1 MATKPTTS
9 KPSDRT
15 YQGLVDGISHLS
27 TNGTRGAN
35 ILRHVANFGISIVNS
50 VPYALGQFRTT
61 AVATHQ
67 ALLKADAATMKYLSS
82 QSNPGVPL
90 RPVVAAKPTGHP
102 SMNASSKLTSA
113 PVSAPQ
119 PAIEEYTAA
128 YKWNLPPHEWSLPF
142 GPDQLQPDVV
152 KPFANDVHSTR
163 RGRIFYSQGFTG
175 PSLTKDAGGNYV
187 QDNLSDSY
195 YGFQFMWNPD
205 SFNQT
210 TSVNM
215 NVTPSDTDALA
226 NLTGFFAA
234 NSHLDFTI
242 RLDRTN
248 DFACFKAADLKYKAI
263 TTPNSVSAQKD
274 VTDFIKFYQK
284 GKPRLSDFDFSQNI
298 ESKIRNLLTYGTM
311 SDLEFLYR
319 TINGGGFSSFGVETS
334 NIGYLRPTIVRVD
347 LGPQKF
353 LGVIGSLS
361 LNHISFTKDMVP
373 IRTDVNISIDLRAL
387 TSYSTNKSIGNSV
400 PRSSAPGANR

>member
-1 MATKPTTS
+1 MTTKNTTS
-9 KPSDRT
+9 SPKNRSNVKPIKPVVPTGSRLAR
-15 YQGLVDGISHLS
+15 QFASFENWLIPASNNINQAVDM
-27 TNGTRGAN
+27 A
-35 ILRHVANFGISIVNS
+35 VNS
-50 VPYALGQFRTT
+50 DFLSFLRLGAQ
-61 AVATHQ
+61 AV
-67 ALLKADAATMKYLSS
+67 KYELSS
-82 QSNPGVPL
+82 PNNGPKKVY
-90 RPVVAAKPTGHP
+90 TGHP
-102 SMNASSKLTSA
+102 SMNAKISSA
-113 PVSAPQ
+113 PATSPQ

-142 GPDQLQPDVV
+142 GPDKLQPDVV
-152 KPFANDVHSTR
+152 KPFADDVHSTR

-175 PSLTKDAGGNYV
+175 PSITKDKGGNWV
-187 QDNLSDSY
+187 QDKLSDSY

-205 SFNQT
+205 SFTQT

-215 NVTPSDTDALA
+215 NVTPSETDPLA

-248 DFACFKAADLKYKAI
+248 DFACFKAIDLKYKAI
-263 TTPNSVSAQKD
+263 TAPNRIGAVKD
-274 VTDFIKFYQK
+274 VTEFIKYYEK
-284 GKPRLSDFDFSQNI
+284 GKPRLSDNDFGINI

-311 SDLEFLYR
+311 ADLEFLYR
-319 TINGGGFSSFGVETS
+319 TINGGGFKSFGVETS
-334 NIGYLRPTIVRVD
+334 NIGYLRPTIVRID

-373 IRTDVNISIDLRAL
+373 IRTDVTISIDLRAL

-400 PRSSAPGANR
+400 PRSSTPGANK

>member
-1 MATKPTTS
+1 MATKKTTS
-9 KPSDRT
+9 APKDRSNVKPIKPVVPTGSRLARQFAAFENWTIPASNNINQAVDRALNSD
-15 YQGLVDGISHLS
+15 ILS
-27 TNGTRGAN
+27 FLRLGAK
-35 ILRHVANFGISIVNS
+35 
-50 VPYALGQFRTT
+50 
-61 AVATHQ
+61 AV
-67 ALLKADAATMKYLSS
+67 KYEL
-82 QSNPGVPL
+82 SNPDNGPKKVY
-90 RPVVAAKPTGHP
+90 TGHP
-102 SMNASSKLTSA
+102 SMNAKISSA
-113 PVSAPQ
+113 PATSPQ

-142 GPDQLQPDVV
+142 GPDKLQPDVV
-152 KPFANDVHSTR
+152 KPFADDVHSTR

-175 PSLTKDAGGNYV
+175 PSITKDKGGNWV

-205 SFNQT
+205 SFTQT

-215 NVTPSDTDALA
+215 NVTPSETDPLA

-248 DFACFKAADLKYKAI
+248 DFACFKAIDLKYKAV
-263 TTPNSVSAQKD
+263 TAPNRIGAVKD
-274 VTDFIKFYQK
+274 VTEFIKYYEK
-284 GKPRLSDFDFSQNI
+284 GKPRLSDNDFGINI

-311 SDLEFLYR
+311 ADLEFLYR
-319 TINGGGFSSFGVETS
+319 TINGGGFKSFGVETS
-334 NIGYLRPTIVRVD
+334 NIGYLRPTIVRID

-373 IRTDVNISIDLRAL
+373 IRTDVTISIDLRAL

-400 PRSSAPGANR
+400 PRSSTPGANK

>member
-1 MATKPTTS
+1 MATKNTTS
-9 KPSDRT
+9 AANKRSASKT
-15 YQGLVDGISHLS
+15 TSWVE
-27 TNGTRGAN
+27 GTLRPNINNFFNQVANTPKN
-35 ILRHVANFGISIVNS
+35 ILKNFTNIGTQYSTGIAGLGIGAS
-50 VPYALGQFRTT
+50 VPANKKGTALT
-61 AVATHQ
+61 AVANI
-67 ALLKADAATMKYLSS
+67 A
-82 QSNPGVPL
+82 N
-90 RPVVAAKPTGHP
+90 AKINTNKLFFPTSGLG
-102 SMNASSKLTSA
+102 SSSKLSSA
-113 PVSAPQ
+113 PESAPQ

-128 YKWNLPPHEWSLPF
+128 YKWNLPPHQWSLPF

-152 KPFANDVHSTR
+152 KPFADDVHSTR

-205 SFNQT
+205 GFNQT

-215 NVTPSDTDALA
+215 NITPSETDPLA
-226 NLTGFFAA
+226 NLTGYFAA

-248 DFACFKAADLKYKAI
+248 DFACFKAVDLKYRAV
-263 TTPNSVSAQKD
+263 TTANGVGAQKD

-311 SDLEFLYR
+311 ADVEFLYR
-319 TINGGGFSSFGVETS
+319 TINGGGFSSFGIETS

-353 LGVIGSLS
+353 LGVIGSLY
-361 LNHISFTKDMVP
+361 LNHIAFTKDMVP
-373 IRTDVNISIDLRAL
+373 IRTDVTISIDLRAL

-400 PRSSAPGANR
+400 PRSSGGGK

>member
-1 MATKPTTS
+1 MTTKNTTS
-9 KPSDRT
+9 SPKNRSNVKPIKPVVPTGSRLAR
-15 YQGLVDGISHLS
+15 QFASFENWLIPASNNINQAVDM
-27 TNGTRGAN
+27 A
-35 ILRHVANFGISIVNS
+35 VNS
-50 VPYALGQFRTT
+50 DFLSFLRLGAQ
-61 AVATHQ
+61 AV
-67 ALLKADAATMKYLSS
+67 KYELSS
-82 QSNPGVPL
+82 PNNGPKKVY
-90 RPVVAAKPTGHP
+90 TGHP
-102 SMNASSKLTSA
+102 SMNAKISSA
-113 PVSAPQ
+113 PATSPQ

-142 GPDQLQPDVV
+142 GPDKLQPDVV
-152 KPFANDVHSTR
+152 KPFADDVHSTR

-175 PSLTKDAGGNYV
+175 PSITKDKGGNWV

-205 SFNQT
+205 SFTQT

-215 NVTPSDTDALA
+215 NVTPSETDPLA

-248 DFACFKAADLKYKAI
+248 DFACFKAIDLKYKAI
-263 TTPNSVSAQKD
+263 TAPNRIGAVKD
-274 VTDFIKFYQK
+274 VTEFIKYYEK
-284 GKPRLSDFDFSQNI
+284 GKPRLSDNDFGINI

-311 SDLEFLYR
+311 ADLEFLYR
-319 TINGGGFSSFGVETS
+319 TINGGGFKSFGVETS
-334 NIGYLRPTIVRVD
+334 NIGYLRPTIVRID

-373 IRTDVNISIDLRAL
+373 IRTDVTISIDLRAL

-400 PRSSAPGANR
+400 PRSSTPGANK

>member
-27 TNGTRGAN
+27 TNGTRKAN

-50 VPYALGQFRTT
+50 VPYALGQFKTT

-82 QSNPGVPL
+82 QSNPGVPM
-90 RPVVAAKPTGHP
+90 RPIVKGTGTHP
-102 SMNASSKLTSA
+102 SAGASSKLSSTPAST
-113 PVSAPQ
+113 PQ

-142 GPDQLQPDVV
+142 GPDQLHPDVV
-152 KPFANDVHSTR
+152 KPFASDVHSTR
-163 RGRIFYSQGFTG
+163 RGRIFYSMGFTG
-175 PSLTKDAGGNYV
+175 PSLTQDANGNPI
-187 QDNLSDSY
+187 QDPRSDSY

-205 SFNQT
+205 RFVQT
-210 TSVNM
+210 TSLNM
-215 NVTPSDTDALA
+215 ELTPSETDILA
-226 NLTGFFAA
+226 TASGFFAA
-234 NSHLDFTI
+234 KSHLDFTI

-263 TTPNSVSAQKD
+263 TTPNSISAQKD
-274 VTDFIKFYQK
+274 VTDFIKYYQK

-311 SDLEFLYR
+311 ADVEFLYR
-319 TINGGGFSSFGVETS
+319 TINGGGFKSFGVETS

-353 LGVIGSLS
+353 LGVIGSVS
-361 LNHISFTKDMVP
+361 LDHISFTKDMVP
-373 IRTDVNISIDLRAL
+373 IRTDVTISIDLRAL

-400 PRSSAPGANR
+400 PRSSANGANG

>member
-15 YQGLVDGISHLS
+15 YKGLVDGISHLS
-27 TNGTRGAN
+27 TTGTRGAN

-50 VPYALGQFRTT
+50 VPYALGQFGTTARTT

-82 QSNPGVPL
+82 QSNPVVPVK
-90 RPVVAAKPTGHP
+90 PGAKKLFFPTSG
-102 SMNASSKLTSA
+102 ASSKLSSA
-113 PVSAPQ
+113 PASTPQ
-119 PAIEEYTAA
+119 PAIEEYTAE

-142 GPDQLQPDVV
+142 GPDQLNPDVV
-152 KPFANDVHSTR
+152 KSFASDVHSTR
-163 RGRIFYSQGFTG
+163 RGRIFYSMGFTG
-175 PSLTKDAGGNYV
+175 PSLTQDASGNPI
-187 QDNLSDSY
+187 QDHRSDSY

-205 SFNQT
+205 SFNQS
-210 TSVNM
+210 TSLNM
-215 NVTPSDTDALA
+215 ELTPSETDVLA
-226 NLTGFFAA
+226 SASGFFAA
-234 NSHLDFTI
+234 KSRLDFTI
-242 RLDRTN
+242 RIDRTN

-263 TTPNSVSAQKD
+263 TTANGIGAQKD
-274 VTDFIKFYQK
+274 VTEFTKFYQK

-311 SDLEFLYR
+311 ADVEFLYR
-319 TINGGGFSSFGVETS
+319 TINGGGFKSFGVETS

-353 LGVIGSLS
+353 LGVIGNLS

-373 IRTDVNISIDLRAL
+373 IRTDVTISIDLRAL

-400 PRSSAPGANR
+400 PRSSGGGK